1 MTSDEQAAPRPVLL
15 FDGECGLCQAC
26 VRALLRADGAGA
38 LHYAPLQGAAAQA
51 FLRAQGLP
59 TVDFD
64 TLIFV
69 PDWRRRAEPGRFLVR
84 TDAVLAACAT
94 VGGAVG
100 ALAELRVV
108 PHGWRDSVYR
118 VVARWRHRLF
128 GAYRPRPLA
137 RAGWAQRF
145 L

>member
-1 MTSDEQAAPRPVLL
+1 MSPDDTAASQPVLL

-26 VRALLRADGAGA
+26 VRALLRADRAGA
-38 LHYAPLQGAAAQA
+38 LRYAPLQGEAAQA
-51 FLRAQGLP
+51 FLRDQGLP
-59 TVDFD
+59 TTDFE

-69 PDWRRRAEPGRFLVR
+69 PDWRRRAEPGFFLVR

-94 VGGAVG
+94 AGGAAG
-100 ALAELRVV
+100 ALAELRIMPRGV
-108 PHGWRDSVYR
+108 RDGVYR
-118 VVARWRHRLF
+118 AVARWRYRIF

-137 RAGWAQRF
+137 RPEWGERF